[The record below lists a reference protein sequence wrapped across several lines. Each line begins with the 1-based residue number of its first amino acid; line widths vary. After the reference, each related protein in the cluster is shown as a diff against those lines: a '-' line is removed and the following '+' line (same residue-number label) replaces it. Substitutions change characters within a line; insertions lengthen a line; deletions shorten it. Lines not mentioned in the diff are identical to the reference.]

1 MAPRLAH
8 KKSRKGCKRCKV
20 RRVKCDETH
29 PECSNCTKHGVS
41 CEYSNH
47 APCQSEPVQPP
58 PESNGSQSSA
68 KSPICLA
75 SPYSDLEETT
85 NLSEPDERR
94 ELELRL
100 LHHFITIVTYTFP
113 ACNEQRY
120 RDLWTIDAVRSGFQH
135 AFLFNAILAI
145 SALHLLS
152 DIRSMTYLYA
162 RDEDQVAVERVTNTR
177 SIADTDKGRD
187 LASAHRL
194 YLNTAI
200 RQQREAIS
208 NLSSS
213 NADAVFMASLLISY
227 QSLRLI
233 PDQSTSLSYSPP
245 IQWLKMSK
253 AVATIIEAAGPMV
266 QNGSMIALMLAYTT
280 EPDFKDETAMFNPLY
295 RKPFEALLDW
305 SRCPEPCLDP
315 DIRHAYEKTLAY
327 VGGVY
332 RALLNNEAPR
342 SMIRRIV
349 CLGVLAP
356 ARYIE
361 LLEQGRPRALVILAH
376 HLALSQAIE
385 EHWWFHGVAD
395 RAVNGIQSIVPAEWQ
410 WAMQWPLSMIRVADP
425 QSDKRLDSTI

>member
-8 KKSRKGCKRCKV
+8 KKSRKGCKRCKA

-29 PECSNCTKHGVS
+29 PECSSCTKHGVS
-41 CEYSNH
+41 CEYIND
-47 APCQSEPVQPP
+47 APIRSEAMQPLTK
-58 PESNGSQSSA
+58 SNGPLPSTT
-68 KSPICLA
+68 PPVCLA
-75 SPYSDLEETT
+75 SPYSNPGETT
-85 NLSEPDERR
+85 DLFGPEARR

-113 ACNEQRY
+113 ACNEQRC
-120 RDLWTIDAVRSGFQH
+120 RDLWIIDAVRSGFRH
-135 AFLFNAILAI
+135 AFLLNAILAI

-152 DIRSMTYLYA
+152 DTRSMTYFYA
-162 RDEDQVAVERVTNTR
+162 RDEDQVAVERVTNTL
-177 SIADTDKGRD
+177 SITDTDKGRD
-187 LASAHRL
+187 LARAHRS
-194 YLNTAI
+194 YLNTAV

-208 NLSSS
+208 NLSPS
-213 NADAVFMASLLISY
+213 NADAIFMASLLLSY

-233 PDQSTSLSYSPP
+233 PDRSTSHSYTPP

-253 AVATIIEAAGPMV
+253 AVATIVVAARPMV
-266 QNGSMIALMLAYTT
+266 HDDSMIAQMLAYTT
-280 EPDFKDETAMFNPLY
+280 EPDFKDEFAMFNPLY

-305 SRCPEPCLDP
+305 SRCPEPSLDL
-315 DIRHAYEKTLAY
+315 DIRNAYERTLAY

-332 RALLNNEAPR
+332 RALLNKEAPR
-342 SMIRRIV
+342 ALIRRVV

-395 RAVNGIQSIVPAEWQ
+395 RVVNGIQSILPAEWQ
-410 WAMQWPLSMIRVADP
+410 WAMEWPLSMIRVAGP
-425 QSDKRLDSTI
+425 QS